1 MKTASVHDVVIV
13 GAGPAGLL
21 AATSCAEA
29 GLDVLV
35 LEEHARIGEPTHC
48 TGILSLESTDLVK
61 IPDDIVLHRLTRA
74 AVVGPGGSRAEVA
87 WNGDKE
93 PILVID
99 RAEFDRRLA
108 EEARAAGAMLK
119 LATRV
124 DRVSTHPR
132 SVEVVAGGARVEA
145 KLLILA
151 CGVSYALQRQL
162 DLPLPS
168 QVVHTA
174 QIEVAAEAATDVEL
188 HFGARVAPG
197 GFAWVAPVTR
207 DGRPALKIG
216 VMANGDAGAYLQSFL
231 ARQAIRARLSA
242 PTSAPVRRLL
252 PIGAAP
258 RTYAARVLVAGDA
271 AGLTKPTTGGG
282 IFYSLLSGSIAAKT
296 AVEAIRAGRFDESFL
311 RRYEQRW
318 RRRLGPEFRV
328 AQWFRGF
335 LMRCSDA
342 EVDRLVRV
350 LGTDDV
356 QGVIRSAARFNW
368 HGDLILAMLR
378 RPGVLS
384 TVLRS
389 LVS

>member
-1 MKTASVHDVVIV
+1 MHDIVIV

-35 LEEHARIGEPTHC
+35 VEEHARIGEPTHC

-61 IPDDIVLHRLTRA
+61 IPDDIVLRRLTRA
-74 AVVGPGGSRAEVA
+74 ALVGPAESCAEVS

-108 EEARAAGAMLK
+108 EQARAAGAMLK

-124 DRVSTHPR
+124 DRVSTHAR
-132 SVEVVAGGARVEA
+132 SVEVVAGAVRIEA

-168 QVVHTA
+168 QVIHTA

-188 HFGARVAPG
+188 HFGAHVAPG
-197 GFAWVAPVTR
+197 GFAWVVPIAR

-216 VMANGDAGAYLQSFL
+216 VMANGDAGTYLQSFL
-231 ARQAIRARLSA
+231 ARPAIRARLGAPPSA
-242 PTSAPVRRLL
+242 PLRRLL
-252 PIGAAP
+252 PIGATP
-258 RTYAARVLVAGDA
+258 RTYAPRVLVAGDA

-282 IFYSLLSGSIAAKT
+282 IFYSLLSGSIAAET
-296 AVEAIRAGRFDESFL
+296 AVEAIRVGRFDEAFL

-335 LMRCSDA
+335 LTRCSDA
-342 EVDRLVRV
+342 ELDCLVRV

-356 QGVIRSAARFNW
+356 QSLIRSAARFNW
-368 HGDLILAMLR
+368 HGDLIVAALR
-378 RPGVLS
+378 QPGVIS
-384 TVLRS
+384 RVLRS
-389 LVS
+389 LIG